1 MSQIQTW
8 AERVLGANPTESPVK
23 QIQLTTEGLVWQTW
37 DAPFDVSKFVAEA
50 DTMLVQMA
58 EELPTRKV
66 TCTFVASGI
75 DGGVRG
81 THLHSLLGKNKNAGE
96 LSMGATGQASKSFAE
111 AMETLVRVVNV
122 VLKSAETQVTSL
134 TRTCESQSTQLHEM
148 HEYNRIRAEL
158 ELVNGQNE
166 KPDLTAQLGA
176 QLTEAAPVLLEAMKL
191 SLAQKTEDLAKQ
203 AAARVAAGSAASKS
217 TTNGAS

>member
-1 MSQIQTW
+1 MSQIQSW
-8 AERVLGANPTESPVK
+8 AERVLGANPAESPVK

-37 DAPFDVSKFVAEA
+37 DAPFTVATFVTEA
-50 DTMLVQMA
+50 DTMLAQMA

-66 TCTFVASGI
+66 TCQFVASGI

-81 THLHSLLGKNKNAGE
+81 THLHSMLGKNKNAGE
-96 LSMGATGQASKSFAE
+96 LSLGATGQASKSFAE

-176 QLTEAAPVLLEAMKL
+176 QLTEAAPVLLEALKL
-191 SLAQKTEDLAKQ
+191 SLAQKSEELAK
-203 AAARVAAGSAASKS
+203 SAASRAAGVAATAT
-217 TTNGAS
+217 TTNGAH